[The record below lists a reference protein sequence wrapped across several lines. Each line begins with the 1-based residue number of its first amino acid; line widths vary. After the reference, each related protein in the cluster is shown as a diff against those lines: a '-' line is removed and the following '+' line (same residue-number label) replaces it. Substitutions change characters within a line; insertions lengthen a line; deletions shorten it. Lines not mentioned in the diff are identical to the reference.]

1 MYDPFSEQ
9 SREDPYAAYA
19 TLRDQ
24 CPAYRN
30 PEQSFWALSRHADVS
45 AALRDWKTF
54 SNAQGARR
62 GGDLMDMDPP
72 DHDRVRRLLAA
83 RFRPAAAGALEEI
96 ARASASEVL
105 AQVAGTEFDFRQ
117 DFAQRLTALVM
128 CRVLGLP
135 ETDTPAAAVLAAQLV
150 FPGADA
156 AAATNTRIRARS
168 QLAELFLARVAS
180 GESDPESLIA
190 DLARAVDGGTIA
202 LSDVP
207 GLCLMLVVAGL
218 EPTTSLL
225 TNIIHALATSQVAT
239 DQIRD
244 AQGRVPSG
252 VISEFLRYDA
262 PVQWVSRVTTCAVA
276 MHSHI
281 IPAGHRVLLLLGSA
295 NRDPRRYEHPDEF
308 NPRRDDHHS
317 ASFGLG
323 VHACLGIP
331 LARIQTRIAL
341 EVVLARGRTL
351 QLAGPARRS
360 TSHILRGFERL
371 PIGFG

>member
-9 SREDPYAAYA
+9 SREDPYAAYVA
-19 TLRDQ
+19 LRDQ

-96 ARASASEVL
+96 ARVSASEVL
-105 AQVAGTEFDFRQ
+105 AQVDGAEFDFSQ

-156 AAATNTRIRARS
+156 AAATSARIRARS
-168 QLAELFLARVAS
+168 QLAELFLARVGS
-180 GESDPESLIA
+180 GGSDPESLIA
-190 DLARAVDGGTIA
+190 DLARAVDCGAIA

-225 TNIIHALATSQVAT
+225 TNIIHALATSKC
-239 DQIRD
+239 DR
-244 AQGRVPSG
+244 S
-252 VISEFLRYDA
+252 
-262 PVQWVSRVTTCAVA
+262 
-276 MHSHI
+276 
-281 IPAGHRVLLLLGSA
+281 
-295 NRDPRRYEHPDEF
+295 DPRARGACRRARSASFCATTHPCNGYRESRHARSRSLAAAPGRTSRPTLARFGQPRPPSLERPDEF
-308 NPRRDDHHS
+308 RPRRATIQ
-317 ASFGLG
+317 ASSS
-323 VHACLGIP
+323 
-331 LARIQTRIAL
+331 
-341 EVVLARGRTL
+341 ARGTRL
-351 QLAGPARRS
+351 
-360 TSHILRGFERL
+360 HRGFRW
-371 PIGFG
+371 PVYRRGSRSRSS